1 MVGPNFKTP
10 SSKVEENW
18 VSYKAVSPKPYGE
31 SEIFWWKKFDDPTLV
46 KLIEIAYQNNPT
58 LQAAGVKILQ
68 ERALLDR
75 SIGNLLPQQ
84 QGISGG
90 YNFSYVPQLGN
101 IGGSGLVNGTL
112 NRLLSNANFN
122 PYNVSNQFFFNSTW
136 EIDFWGKYRRK
147 IESDKA
153 DYLASVTAYDNALV
167 TIIGDIAQNYIHV
180 RMYGKELEI
189 VEANVAIQKES
200 LRIATVRFQGGQTS
214 QLDVTQAE
222 TELNKTEASI
232 PRLENSVHL
241 SKDALAVLLGVT
253 PSEVN
258 ALLPPGK
265 LPTIPSEL
273 IVGIPK
279 DLLRRR
285 PDVRSA
291 GLKAASK
298 SALIGVEITNLLPAF
313 TLGGTFGSTGST
325 IGTQQLTNIFNW
337 QNTLANAATGLTMPV
352 FNYGRLVNQVR
363 VADAVFQQ
371 AILDYQNTVL
381 VAQKEVE
388 DGLSS
393 YYHGRESMEFF
404 KKAVIASKESV
415 RLAMVRYKEGQTD
428 YTTVLTA
435 EQQQLSVED
444 SCVVAQAETV
454 LGIIS
459 TYRSLGGGWELRNG
473 RDVISND
480 VKKQMADR
488 TYWGR
493 MLKTNRHIPA
503 VAPENVPVK
512 AVPKTQPP
520 WDLLNVNKY
529 TRACPKMSKLADCV
543 VASAI
548 MSANVKNTLYCCWP
562 HFTHCSNFIH
572 F

>member
-1 MVGPNFKTP
+1 MVGPNYKTP
-10 SSKVEENW
+10 DSKVENHW
-18 VSYKAVSPKPYGE
+18 VLHKAASPKQYGE
-31 SEIFWWKKFDDPTLV
+31 SEIFWWKKFQDPTLV
-46 KLIEIAYQNNPT
+46 KLVEIAYENNPT
-58 LQAAGVKILQ
+58 LQSAGVSILQ
-68 ERALLDR
+68 EHALLDR

-90 YNFSYVPQLGN
+90 YNFTYMPQLGN
-101 IGGSGLVNGTL
+101 AGQSGLLNGTL
-112 NRLLSNANFN
+112 NQMLANNASFN
-122 PYNVSNQFFFNSTW
+122 PFNTSNQFFFNSSW

-167 TIIGDIAQNYIHV
+167 TLIGDVAQNYMHI
-180 RMYGKELEI
+180 RMYGEELEI
-189 VEANVAIQKES
+189 VKANVAVQQES

-222 TELNKTEASI
+222 TELNKTESDI
-232 PRLENSVHL
+232 PNLENSVRL
-241 SKDALAVLLGVT
+241 SKNALAVLLGMP
-253 PSEVN
+253 PSQID
-258 ALLPPGK
+258 ALIPPGK

-273 IVGIPK
+273 VVGIPN

-298 SALIGVEITNLLPAF
+298 CALIGVEISNLLPAF
-313 TLGGTFGSTGST
+313 TLSGNFGSTGST
-325 IGTQQLTNIFNW
+325 VGSQQLTNIFNW

-363 VADAVFQQ
+363 VSDAVFQE
-371 AILDYQNTVL
+371 AILNYQNTVL
-381 VAQKEVE
+381 QAQKEVE

-393 YYHGRESMEFF
+393 YYHGRKSMEFL
-404 KKAVIASKESV
+404 KQAVKASRQSV
-415 RLAMVRYKEGQTD
+415 ELAMVRYKEGQTD

-444 SCVVAQAETV
+444 SCVIAQGETV

-473 RDVISND
+473 HDVISEE

-488 TYWGR
+488 TNWGR
-493 MLKTNRHIPA
+493 MLKPNRHIPA
-503 VAPENVPVK
+503 VAPESVPVK
-512 AVPKTQPP
+512 AVPKIQPP

-529 TRACPKMSKLADCV
+529 
-543 VASAI
+543 
-548 MSANVKNTLYCCWP
+548 
-562 HFTHCSNFIH
+562 SNG
-572 F
+572 

>member
-1 MVGPNFKTP
+1 MVGPNYKTP
-10 SSKVEENW
+10 DSKVEKGW
-18 VSYKAVSPKPYGE
+18 VTHKAASPKPYGE
-31 SEIFWWKKFDDPTLV
+31 SEMFWWKKFDDPTLV
-46 KLIEIAYQNNPT
+46 KLVEIAYENNPT
-58 LQAAGVKILQ
+58 LQSAGVSILQ

-90 YNFSYVPQLGN
+90 YNFTYLPQLGN
-101 IGGSGLVNGTL
+101 VGQNGAVNGALNQLVN
-112 NRLLSNANFN
+112 NSLSSIN
-122 PYNVSNQFFFNSTW
+122 PFNVSNQFFFNSSW

-167 TIIGDIAQNYIHV
+167 TLIGDVAQNYIHV
-180 RMYGKELEI
+180 RIYDKELEI
-189 VEANVAIQKES
+189 VKANVAVQQES
-200 LRIATVRFQGGQTS
+200 LRIATVRFHGGQTS

-222 TELNKTEASI
+222 TELYKTESSI
-232 PRLENSVHL
+232 PNLENSVRL
-241 SKDALAVLLGVT
+241 SKNALAVLVGVP
-253 PSEVN
+253 PSQID
-258 ALLPPGK
+258 ALIPPGK

-273 IVGIPK
+273 VVGIPN

-291 GLKAASK
+291 GLKAAGK

-313 TLGGTFGSTGST
+313 TLSGAFGSTASTFGS
-325 IGTQQLTNIFNW
+325 QQLANIFNW
-337 QNTLANAATGLTMPV
+337 QNTLANAVTGFTMPI

-363 VADAVFQQ
+363 VADASFQQ
-371 AILDYQNTVL
+371 AILNYQNTVL
-381 VAQKEVE
+381 EAQKEVE
-388 DGLSS
+388 NGLSS
-393 YYHGRESMEFF
+393 YYQGRRSMEYL
-404 KKAVIASKESV
+404 KQAVKASKESV

-444 SCVVAQAETV
+444 SCVIAQGETV
-454 LGIIS
+454 LGIVS

-473 RDVISND
+473 RDVISDD

-488 TYWGR
+488 TNWGR
-493 MLKTNRHIPA
+493 MLKTKRHIPA
-503 VAPENVPVK
+503 VTPESVPVK
-512 AVPKTQPP
+512 SVPKTQPP

-529 TRACPKMSKLADCV
+529 SKG
-543 VASAI
+543 
-548 MSANVKNTLYCCWP
+548 
-562 HFTHCSNFIH
+562 
-572 F
+572 

>member
-10 SSKVEENW
+10 SSKVEVDW
-18 VSYKAVSPKPYGE
+18 VTRKAVSSKPYGE
-31 SEIFWWKKFDDPTLV
+31 SEIFWWKKFQDPTLV
-46 KLIEIAYQNNPT
+46 KLIEIAYANNPS
-58 LQAAGVKILQ
+58 LQSAGVKILQ

-75 SIGNLLPQQ
+75 SIGNLLPQT

-90 YNFSYVPQLGN
+90 YNFTYVPQLGN
-101 IGGSGLVNGTL
+101 VGGSGLLNGVL
-112 NRLLSNANFN
+112 NQALTNANFN
-122 PYNVSNQFFFNSTW
+122 PFNTSNQFFFNSSW

-153 DYLASVTAYDNALV
+153 DYLSSVADYDNALV
-167 TIIGDIAQNYIHV
+167 TLIGDIAQNYIHV
-180 RMYGKELEI
+180 RMYEKELEI
-189 VEANVAIQKES
+189 VKANVAVQQES
-200 LRIATVRFQGGQTS
+200 LHIATVRFQGGQTS

-222 TELNKTEASI
+222 TELNKTESDI
-232 PRLENSVHL
+232 PNLENNVRL
-241 SKDALAVLLGVT
+241 SKNALAVLLGIP
-253 PSEVN
+253 PSQIDV
-258 ALLPPGK
+258 LIPPGK
-265 LPTIPSEL
+265 LPNIPSEL

-313 TLGGTFGSTGST
+313 TLAGTFGSAGST
-325 IGTQQLTNIFNW
+325 VGSQQLTNIFNW
-337 QNTLANAATGLTMPV
+337 QNTLASAATGLTMPV

-371 AILDYQNTVL
+371 AILNYQNTVL
-381 VAQKEVE
+381 EAQKEVE
-388 DGLSS
+388 NGLSA
-393 YYHGRESMEFF
+393 YYQGRKSMEFL
-404 KKAVIASKESV
+404 KQAVIASKESV

-444 SCVVAQAETV
+444 SCVIAQGETV
-454 LGIIS
+454 LGIVS

-473 RDVISND
+473 RDVISED

-493 MLKTNRHIPA
+493 MLKTKRHLPA
-503 VAPENVPVK
+503 VAPEAPPPQS
-512 AVPKTQPP
+512 VPKTQPP

-529 TRACPKMSKLADCV
+529 
-543 VASAI
+543 
-548 MSANVKNTLYCCWP
+548 
-562 HFTHCSNFIH
+562 SNG
-572 F
+572 